1 MCFVAAS
8 RSRLIDVLRILHYI
22 TSQKFARANLL
33 GGKAPNG
40 GGLVVEGAAGHPRS
54 RDGAGRSESRLASR
68 RARRGENHDG
78 EVRFPARPS
87 LREFEVAL
95 PSLHFA
101 SAIFVSGIPGF
112 ERAICQVS
120 LLHHHRHTPHCDS
133 DIFYPRVLSVSG
145 RWSCPRT
152 KTRIDVKAISLF
164 VIFSGASRHLAPV
177 ERRMVIESPSPPW
190 L

>member
-8 RSRLIDVLRILHYI
+8 RSRLIEMLRILHYI
-22 TSQKFARANLL
+22 TSQMFARANIS
-33 GGKAPNG
+33 GGKAPNR

-54 RDGAGRSESRLASR
+54 RDGVGRSESRLASR

-87 LREFEVAL
+87 LRELEVAL

-120 LLHHHRHTPHCDS
+120 LLHHHRHTPHCDTEIPYS
-133 DIFYPRVLSVSG
+133 VVLSVSG
-145 RWSCPRT
+145 RMELPKNQDAHRREHDFPLCHH
-152 KTRIDVKAISLF
+152 F
-164 VIFSGASRHLAPV
+164 VVLTTAQ
-177 ERRMVIESPSPPW
+177 
-190 L
+190 

>member
-22 TSQKFARANLL
+22 TSQMFARANIS
-33 GGKAPNG
+33 GGKKAPNG

-152 KTRIDVKAISLF
+152 KTRIVANTYFLF
-164 VIFSGASRHLAPV
+164 VIISWFSPRHNEL
-177 ERRMVIESPSPPW
+177 E
-190 L
+190 